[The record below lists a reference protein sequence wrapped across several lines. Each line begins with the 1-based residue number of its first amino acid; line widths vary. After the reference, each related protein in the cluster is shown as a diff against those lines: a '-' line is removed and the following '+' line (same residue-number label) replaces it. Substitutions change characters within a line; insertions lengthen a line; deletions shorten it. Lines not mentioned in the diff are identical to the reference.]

1 LRLLPEQRIEALDW
15 ILALPPRS
23 GAETDAAMP
32 PRSSRGRAFTL
43 RVFIAGKERCAI
55 PIDPDRFEDAVATS
69 NVAVADLLDSNSVAV
84 FVDDGNVL
92 HFIGGAR

>member
-1 LRLLPEQRIEALDW
+1 M
-15 ILALPPRS
+15 
-23 GAETDAAMP
+23 T
-32 PRSSRGRAFTL
+32 FTL
-43 RVFIAGKERCAI
+43 RVFIAGEERCAI

-69 NVAVADLLDSNSVAV
+69 EAAVAELLDSNSVAV